1 MNSYSILIYIL
12 KSIFI
17 SGVFTG
23 YYWLALR
30 NKNFNYYNRF
40 YLLLSIISSLIIPL
54 FNFTWFTIEKETT
67 PVTHEKF
74 TSLSIQITHTNA
86 TPVPWLSIVNYIV
99 IGVSLALLAM
109 FMLNIF
115 NVYKLKRKSA
125 VLKMDGI
132 NFIYTNLE
140 QAPFS
145 FLNNL
150 FWKESISMDSTY
162 GQKIFKHEITHIH
175 QKHTLDILFTQV
187 VNALFW
193 MNPFNWLIQ
202 KELKAIHEFIAD
214 REAIGNNDVE
224 EFARLLL
231 QAHYGNHFLNPTH
244 SFYYSS
250 IKRRLIMLSTTHRTK
265 FSYLRRIL
273 VLPVSVM
280 AIAAL
285 SVSTAESKATPVE
298 TPITPTVS
306 KQLMAPVVKND
317 TTPKAA
323 PAKFKQQPVKR
334 TKDERRPEIPA
345 STETVVIVDDFVKN
359 PNDIRP
365 QMSVNGDKVIFTAD
379 QVIVKN
385 ATNGNIRPDLTI
397 RSADQVSLVD
407 SAGKSKISFEGIYFY
422 DGKRVSFDEI
432 MKLQS
437 AEIRSMNVWKGES
450 AIKKFGPEGAKGVI
464 ECFSK
469 KNPD

>member
-1 MNSYSILIYIL
+1 MNSYSIITYIL

-54 FNFTWFTIEKETT
+54 FNFTWFTIEKEAT
-67 PVTHEKF
+67 PITPEKITSF
-74 TSLSIQITHTNA
+74 TIQISNTGS
-86 TPVPWLSIVNYIV
+86 TPTPWLSILNYTV
-99 IGVSLALLAM
+99 IGVSVALLAM

-115 NVYKLKRKSA
+115 KVYKLKRSSA
-125 VLKMDGI
+125 VLKMDEI
-132 NFIYTNLE
+132 DFIYTNLE
-140 QAPFS
+140 HAPFS

-150 FWKESISMDSTY
+150 FWKESIPMDSTY

-175 QKHTLDILFTQV
+175 QKHTLDILFCQV
-187 VNALFW
+187 VNAILW

-214 REAIGNNDVE
+214 KEAMGNSDAE
-224 EFARLLL
+224 DFARLLL

-265 FSYLRRIL
+265 FSYLRRVL
-273 VLPVSVM
+273 VLPLSAM

-285 SVSTAESKATPVE
+285 SVSTSESKAAPVE
-298 TPITPTVS
+298 TPIAPTFT
-306 KQLMAPVVKND
+306 QPVAQND

-323 PAKFKQQPVKR
+323 PTKLKLQPAKKTQKEDEKPIPEVKIIGYGVSK
-334 TKDERRPEIPA
+334 TVNSAKDNGELRPNLSATAESIILQA
-345 STETVVIVDDFVKN
+345 DT
-359 PNDIRP
+359 
-365 QMSVNGDKVIFTAD
+365 SV
-379 QVIVKN
+379 
-385 ATNGNIRPDLTI
+385 RPDMTI
-397 RSADQVSLVD
+397 RSADHVEINPD
-407 SAGKSKISFEGIYFY
+407 SSAKSNITFNGIYFY
-422 DGKRVSFDEI
+422 NGKRVSLDEV
-432 MKLQS
+432 MKLQGVD
-437 AEIRSMNVWKGES
+437 IKSMNVWKGES
-450 AIKKFGPEGAKGVI
+450 AIKKFGPEGANGVI
-464 ECFSK
+464 ELFSK
-469 KNPD
+469 KNPE